1 MTIRRETPAT
11 HPEPGKY
18 CDENPSAAMKDL
30 QPHLVPGAPVTAR
43 GRPWSVVRV
52 QRHARCRTVA
62 LAGARSTISL
72 IVPID
77 RVAARGRER
86 RWRRAR
92 VGHVADT
99 VLRVWLEGTL
109 FARLERGPAPLALLP
124 WQLAAA
130 SMFDEGRA
138 TRVLLADA
146 VGLGK
151 TIQAGLAACA
161 LRSRNDAARVLVLTP
176 ASLRD
181 PWAQEWSTR
190 LGLAAWVA
198 DPASVRRAR
207 AELPAGASPWAA
219 HPIVICS
226 IDYVKQPEVLAAA
239 AATAWDLLVL
249 DEAHNAGPG
258 SDRRVAAHALAS
270 AASHVVLVTATPH
283 AGEDGGFA
291 ALTAIGARA
300 GDEAPVL
307 IRRGRT
313 DVGLTDPGR
322 LRVVRVRASPA
333 ERRMHDALR
342 RYARRVCEERQ
353 VGAALAMVCL
363 MKRAASSPL
372 ALERSLAH
380 RRARLAGLAAIPV
393 AACLPFDDE
402 LDERD
407 DRDQSMPD
415 EVALPGLA
423 DRDREIGWLDDLH
436 AQAREAAADWR
447 KGSALARWLRRWR
460 EPVILFTEYR
470 DTLDAILLAVKE
482 QAPLS
487 LHGGLSRP
495 ARAEALA
502 LFLAGRARVLATTD
516 VAGEGLNLQS
526 AARTVISLEL
536 PWTPARL
543 EQRAGRVDRIGQTRP
558 VTAACLVGTSAA
570 EREVVARVAGRVR
583 RASAVVGTELEG
595 RHGDLLLLAAA
606 LGVNAF
612 VAPARSIRPTP
623 TLERQAPV
631 LPDVEIAARAWTLR
645 RAADRRPRTSESRS
659 MVPGRV
665 PWMRVRPRTRDDVCA
680 GAAVLVFRIVAL
692 GQEQRVVADSVVAL
706 RVSLAVGAR
715 SCPVAVLLRTLA
727 AWLEPAA
734 LRAADVDT
742 AIARARSRAR
752 AEIERLTR
760 LPAVDPP
767 DEPRLQPSL
776 FDRRAITEAAQRKA
790 VRDAVTARRA
800 ERLGALASDL
810 QPHSACTVTPIAA
823 FIGW

>member
-1 MTIRRETPAT
+1 MEDLPPWLAPGT
-11 HPEPGKY
+11 H
-18 CDENPSAAMKDL
+18 
-30 QPHLVPGAPVTAR
+30 VTAR
-43 GRPWSVVRV
+43 GRAWSVVRV
-52 QRHARCRTVA
+52 QRHARCRTLG
-62 LAGARSTISL
+62 LAGARSAISL

-77 RVAARGRER
+77 RVAARAPER

-92 VGHVADT
+92 AGHVADT
-99 VLRVWLEGTL
+99 VLRVLLEGTL

-124 WQLAAA
+124 WQLAMAFA
-130 SMFDEGRA
+130 FDEGRA

-161 LRSRNDAARVLVLTP
+161 VRSRNDAARVLVLTP

-181 PWAQEWSTR
+181 QWAQEWSTR
-190 LGLAAWVA
+190 LGLSPWVA

-207 AELPAGASPWAA
+207 AELPADVSPWAA
-219 HPIVICS
+219 RPIVICS
-226 IDYVKQPEVLAAA
+226 IDYLKQPEVLAAA
-239 AATAWDLLVL
+239 AATAWDLLVV

-291 ALTAIGARA
+291 ALTAIGARI
-300 GDEAPVL
+300 GDPAPVL

-322 LRVVRVRASPA
+322 LRVVRVPPSPA

-342 RYARRVCEERQ
+342 RYAQRVCDERQ
-353 VGAALAMVCL
+353 VGAALGMACL

-372 ALERSLAH
+372 ALERSIAH
-380 RRARLAGLAAIPV
+380 RRARLAGLAPIPV
-393 AACLPFDDE
+393 ATYLPFDDE

-407 DRDQSMPD
+407 DRDASMPE
-415 EVALPGLA
+415 EVASPGLA
-423 DRDREIGWLDDLH
+423 DRDREIRWLDELH
-436 AQAREAAADWR
+436 AHARAAAADWR

-470 DTLDAILLAVKE
+470 DTLDAILLALKE
-482 QAPLS
+482 QTPVS
-487 LHGGLSRP
+487 LHGGLSRA
-495 ARAEALA
+495 ARAEALGR
-502 LFLAGRARVLATTD
+502 FLAGRARVLATTD

-526 AARTVISLEL
+526 AARTVVSLEL

-543 EQRAGRVDRIGQTRP
+543 EQRAGRVDRIGQARP
-558 VTAACLVGTSAA
+558 VKAVCLVGTSEA
-570 EREVVARVAGRVR
+570 EREVVARVAARVR
-583 RASAVVGTELEG
+583 RASAVVGCELEG

-612 VAPARSIRPTP
+612 VAPPQSLRSTP
-623 TLERQAPV
+623 TLERPAPV
-631 LPDVEIAARAWTLR
+631 PPDVELAARAWTLR
-645 RAADRRPRTSESRS
+645 RAAGGRARAHEAPSTVS
-659 MVPGRV
+659 GRV
-665 PWMRVRPRTRDDVCA
+665 PWMRVRPRTPDDVCA

-692 GQEQRVVADSVVAL
+692 NAEQRVLADSVVAL
-706 RVSLAVGAR
+706 RASLATGAR
-715 SCPVAVLLRTLA
+715 SLRIAALLRILA
-727 AWLEPAA
+727 ASLEPAA

-742 AIARARSRAR
+742 AIARTRSRAR

-760 LPAVDPP
+760 LPAVEPP
-767 DEPRLQPSL
+767 DPRLQPSL

-790 VRDAVTARRA
+790 VHDAVTARRV

-810 QPHSACTVTPIAA
+810 QPRAACTVTPIAA